1 VSWFNPVFHNR
12 EEPVMAATKTRRKTP
27 KLPITREN
35 FGITL
40 RMLRGPRSLEQIEE
54 ASGIPKS
61 ALSRWERGLVWP
73 EVDRLARV
81 CEVLGVRVDQVLGY
95 APLPDDWASRAWSY
109 GQPQTLSA

>member
-1 VSWFNPVFHNR
+1 MP
-12 EEPVMAATKTRRKTP
+12 AKQATKKLP

-54 ASGIPKS
+54 ASGVPKS

-81 CEVLGVRVDQVLGY
+81 CDVLGVRVDQVLGY
-95 APLPDDWASRAWSY
+95 APLPDDWASRAWSKPHL
-109 GQPQTLSA
+109 QSLSA

>member
-1 VSWFNPVFHNR
+1 MS
-12 EEPVMAATKTRRKTP
+12 ATKAPPRPTLPTTRK
-27 KLPITREN
+27 K

-73 EVDRLARV
+73 EVDRLALV
-81 CEVLGVRVDQVLGY
+81 CTVLGVTVDQVLGF
-95 APLPDDWASRAWSY
+95 AALPEDWATRVWFN
-109 GQPQTLSA
+109 GRT